1 MDVNYSDNIYTL
13 TLDSEESS
21 TIYGWAIKGKLERDL
36 EDEIVFEL
44 RVDRILDIPEKFEY
58 FPEGSNYTNCDTV
71 STVLN
76 EDAYNQLLAGE
87 FYSFD
92 LPIGSV
98 EIHIDDDISPDEY
111 EDYD

>member
-1 MDVNYSDNIYTL
+1 
-13 TLDSEESS
+13 
-21 TIYGWAIKGKLERDL
+21 
-36 EDEIVFEL
+36 
-44 RVDRILDIPEKFEY
+44 
-58 FPEGSNYTNCDTV
+58 
-71 STVLN
+71 LN